1 MKKLLSLTALLLLV
15 MIALFSCKSGGTDEL
30 PEGEY
35 IFAPGSSV
43 TVICNSPTKSVNE
56 LAGTVAAAVGNDV
69 LLATDAAPKAEHEIV
84 IGETSRELSR
94 TAYRLLERIKDDDG
108 DLVGYVVYSDG
119 NSLAVAYDSDLFGL
133 NIAETRA
140 FDYIIG
146 ELIGDK
152 QTLTVNKGRV
162 AALAFN
168 PIDYVE
174 QLEDAE
180 QEAKWVSFENE
191 LSKITDNSKEIVEA
205 YKYYYDTV
213 CTDDVV
219 YWLADLYDSDI
230 GGFYFSN
237 SGRDNEGFLPDVE
250 STSQAVGF
258 FKSTGMVL
266 HDVDFPEWFSEQ
278 IVAYV
283 KGLQDPDGY
292 FYHPQWNR
300 EELAANTQRM
310 GRDLNSS
317 EGLLERFGASPTY
330 DTANGMKGDGL
341 LADGTPVSAVTPASY
356 YGLTTPLLRG
366 SGSVASLVSKVVP
379 TAAISGFEM
388 LESVDAFTTYLD
400 ELAARNELAPTD
412 SKYRSFYQIANEVTT
427 FSSQVLAK
435 DEANGNKVY
444 SNILINWMNEQQDKE
459 TGLYDEG
466 LAYANT
472 NAYYKAINVYNRLQ
486 APVPL
491 ADKAIESTIKILMSD
506 EPVDVVLYTFNVWGS
521 LNQTMQNLNKYAK
534 TAEAMATRD
543 AARKKLLELAP
554 EAVRATANIQ
564 LLFKKSDGSFSYLIG
579 ENTSVSQMM
588 KVAVPNTDEG
598 DVNSTT
604 LTMGGI
610 LHGMLET
617 MGIKGIAPTC
627 FTEADGLRCFKRI
640 SENGTIIKKDST
652 IIVDYVTFDGDDI
665 GSTPILGVT
674 SNLSGGSF
682 KVVSAPREDD
692 PANKAAEFDTALA
705 YESLSVPTSSV
716 TPSSTC
722 YVFESDF
729 CVPEDTP
736 DGEIQIL
743 MQNAVY
749 MTTINKTG
757 NEVRVWESSSRK
769 PDFAKRT
776 ELDAV
781 AQAGEWFNLKM
792 EFYPG
797 DKNSVR
803 AKIYFNGKLVAVT
816 DNYFDD
822 TGAKLS
828 GDIEPRTYYEFV
840 NIIAVSTCDTTLLLD
855 NVAAYATSVPYE
867 KERGLEINVD
877 APANKRVVHG
887 FENTELPKEL
897 SVTQNSG
904 TVALTDSSDGQ
915 GKALSLTGGGK
926 GIDLSS
932 QYKLELPINRV
943 STGSKVKV
951 AVFESDIY
959 ISADE
964 AAGTKLRMHLLEN
977 NSLKQSMA
985 SFDLTVESGTDGKFV
1000 RIVPSPNGK
1009 PSSPIQSIKLPTGTS
1024 FKLRLEYYEEEFC
1037 TLIYVDGTLMAMST
1051 AISKDAKKSSAGLL
1065 ELTTAKDAGGTV
1077 LLDNI
1082 VFEKDEMD
1090 FLTSAA
1096 PKEAS
1101 VVRNFSSADSL
1112 TALSGGAALSSGA
1125 VMIGAVGA
1133 QMKSSLTDRGV
1144 VFLAS
1149 RYTSDVAI
1157 SSNSDGT
1164 YRFMLHA
1171 EDGTPIT
1178 AFDLVIKGRSVSVRE
1193 YYAGGVGTTLSKTS
1207 LKENTFSLTFKYYFE
1222 ERMTE
1227 IFINGTH
1234 VATNTLT
1241 YLFDNDTLTV
1251 DYVTVS
1257 KVEGA
1262 GSISIDNLIMEN
1274 TLEFALGTTAA
1285 DGVMAPVN
1293 GTDFENSYYGNPAA
1307 GITYEP
1313 ISIGSQLGV
1322 KGLEV
1327 GEDDGGEPIYSKF
1340 LALKTLPGGNDTV
1353 RFSITSD
1360 KMLSKAKSVVVETDI
1375 ALVCDDTQSSSAVE
1389 LYLFSKD
1396 GKTMAWYSSVTFAK
1410 NGGSVT
1416 VSDYNAVAGSSVSS
1430 VRLATEGNIFKLRLE
1445 YALTETGITVNM
1457 FVNGEYICS
1466 STNMYRTLESPIAP
1480 NNIGGFRFYTA
1491 NASSGYVLIDNFK
1504 IYQSD
1509 TLTDIGDSGNT
1520 GGDSGNTGDDSG
1532 NTGDDSGNTGGD
1544 SGGSSDGG
1552 YTGPSTQ
1559 PPKPVIT
1566 PGDNPDKGFD
1576 DIGQEPTAPD
1586 NGSDGDDYGWTERN

>member
-1 MKKLLSLTALLLLV
+1 MKKKLSLTSLFLL
-15 MIALFSCKSGGTDEL
+15 IIITLFSCKGNGSDDI
-30 PEGEY
+30 PDGEY
-35 IFAPGSSV
+35 IFAPGSNI
-43 TVICNSPTKSVNE
+43 TIICNSATENTSE
-56 LAGTVAAAVGNDV
+56 LAQAIGNATGKAVSVAADTSPA
-69 LLATDAAPKAEHEIV
+69 ATHEII
-84 IGETSRELSR
+84 IGETSRDLSR
-94 TAYRLLERIKDDDG
+94 TAYRLLERIKNDDE

-119 NSLAVAYDSDLFGL
+119 NSLAVAYDIDEFSL
-133 NIAETRA
+133 NIAETRV

-146 ELIGDK
+146 ELIGEK
-152 QTLTVNKGRV
+152 RTLTANKGRV

-174 QLEDAE
+174 ELEDAE
-180 QEAKWVSFENE
+180 QEAKWVSFANE
-191 LSKITDNSKEIVEA
+191 LSKITDNSEEIVEA
-205 YKYYYDTV
+205 YKYYYNAV

-219 YWLADLYDSDI
+219 YWLADLYDADI

-237 SGRDNEGFLPDVE
+237 SGRDNVGFLPDVE

-330 DTANGMKGDGL
+330 DTANGVKGDGL
-341 LADGTPVSAVTPASY
+341 LADGTPISAVTPTAY
-356 YGLTTPLLRG
+356 YQLTEPLLRRG
-366 SGSVASLVSKVVP
+366 ESTVSAVSKVVP
-379 TAAISGFEM
+379 TATITGFEM
-388 LESVDAFTTYLD
+388 LESVDTFTTYLD
-400 ELAARNELAPTD
+400 ELAARNELPPTD

-427 FSSQVLAK
+427 FSSQVFAK

-472 NAYYKAINVYNRLQ
+472 NAYYKAINVYNHLQ

-506 EPVDVVLYTFNVWGS
+506 EPITTILYTFNVWGS
-521 LNQTMQNLNKYAK
+521 LNQTMQNLDKYAK
-534 TAEAMATRD
+534 TAEARATRD
-543 AARKKLLELAP
+543 AAREKLLELAP
-554 EAVRATANIQ
+554 EAVRATANAQ
-564 LLFKKSDGSFSYLIG
+564 LLFKKSDGSFSYLLG

-640 SENGTIIKKDST
+640 SDNGTIIKKDST
-652 IIVDYVTFDGDDI
+652 ITVNYTTFDDEVI
-665 GSTPILGVT
+665 GNAPAQGVT
-674 SNLSGGSF
+674 ANLSGGTL
-682 KVVSAPREDD
+682 KVVSAPREEE
-692 PANKAAEFDTALA
+692 PNNKAVEFDTALV
-705 YESLSVPTSSV
+705 YESLSIPASSV
-716 TPSSTC
+716 TPSSSC

-729 CVPEDTP
+729 CVPENTP

-749 MTTINKTG
+749 MTTINKVG

-769 PDFAKRT
+769 PEFAKRN

-781 AQAGEWFNLKM
+781 AAAGEWFNLKM

-797 DKNSVR
+797 DKNTVR
-803 AKIYFNGKLVAVT
+803 AKIYFNGNLVAVT

-840 NIIAVSTCDTTLLLD
+840 NIIAVSTCDTTLLFD

-867 KERGLEINVD
+867 KESGVKINVD
-877 APANKRVVHG
+877 APANKTVVHD
-887 FENTELPKEL
+887 FESSELAEDITVTE
-897 SVTQNSG
+897 NSG
-904 TVALTDSSDGQ
+904 AVSFADSFGGQ
-915 GKALSLTGGGK
+915 GKALALTGGGK
-926 GIDLSS
+926 GTDISA

-943 STGSKVKV
+943 ATGSRVKT
-951 AVFESDIY
+951 AVFEGDVY
-959 ISADE
+959 IAEDE
-964 AAGTKLRMHLLEN
+964 AVGTKLRIHFLEN

-985 SFDLTVESGTDGKFV
+985 SFDLTVENTSGEKSV

-1009 PSSPIQSIKLPTGTS
+1009 PSSPIQSISLPTGTA
-1024 FKLRLEYYEEEFC
+1024 FNLRLEYYEEDFC
-1037 TLIYVDGTLMAMST
+1037 TLIYIDGTLMAMSR
-1051 AISKDAKKSSAGLL
+1051 AISNDAKKSSAGLL
-1065 ELTTAKDAGGTV
+1065 ELTTATDAGGTV

-1082 VFEKDEMD
+1082 KFEKDELNFIERATPKADSTVRD
-1090 FLTSAA
+1090 F
-1096 PKEAS
+1096 S
-1101 VVRNFSSADSL
+1101 VTDSL
-1112 TALSGGAALSSGA
+1112 TTLSGGAILESGA
-1125 VMIGAVGA
+1125 VNISRSGA
-1133 QMKSSLTDRGV
+1133 QMKSQLTDRGV

-1149 RYTSDVAI
+1149 RYTSDI
-1157 SSNSDGT
+1157 ILSSNSDGA

-1178 AFDLVIKGRSVSVRE
+1178 AFDLVIKGQAVSVRE
-1193 YYAGGVGTTLSKTS
+1193 YYAGGIGTTLSKTNV
-1207 LKENTFSLTFKYYFE
+1207 KEKTFSLTFKYYFE
-1222 ERMTE
+1222 DRMTE
-1227 IFINGTH
+1227 IFINDTH

-1241 YLFDNDTLTV
+1241 YLFDNDNLTV
-1251 DYVTVS
+1251 AYVTVS
-1257 KVEGA
+1257 KTDGA
-1262 GSISIDNLIMEN
+1262 GSIAIDNLIMEN
-1274 TLEFALGTTAA
+1274 TLDFALGTVAA
-1285 DGVMAPVN
+1285 NGVMASVN
-1293 GTDFENSYYGNPAA
+1293 GTDFENSYSGNPSSSVSS
-1307 GITYEP
+1307 YEP
-1313 ISIGSQLGV
+1313 VSVGAQLGV
-1322 KGLEV
+1322 KGLKT
-1327 GEDDGGEPIYSKF
+1327 GEGDDGAPTYSKF
-1340 LALKTLPGGNDTV
+1340 LAIKTLPGGNDGL
-1353 RFSITSD
+1353 RFNIPSNKIVSD
-1360 KMLSKAKSVVVETDI
+1360 AKSVVVETDI
-1375 ALVCDDTQSSSAVE
+1375 YLSCDDTQASSAVE
-1389 LYLFSKD
+1389 LYLFARD
-1396 GKTMAWYSSVTFAK
+1396 GKTMAWYSSVTFTK
-1410 NGGSVT
+1410 NGGNVT
-1416 VSDYNAVAGSSVSS
+1416 VSDYNANAGSSVAS
-1430 VRLATEGNIFKLRLE
+1430 VRLATEGSIFKLRLE
-1445 YALTETGITVNM
+1445 YALTKTGITVNM
-1457 FVNGEYICS
+1457 FVNGQYVCS
-1466 STNMYRTLESPIAP
+1466 STNMHRALESPIAP
-1480 NNIGGFRFYTA
+1480 EDIGGFRFYTA
-1491 NASSGYVLIDNFK
+1491 NAASGYILIDNFE
-1504 IYQSD
+1504 IYQSNS
-1509 TLTDIGDSGNT
+1509 LTDT
-1520 GGDSGNTGDDSG
+1520 GVSEPPEEPENP
-1532 NTGDDSGNTGGD
+1532 GGD
-1544 SGGSSDGG
+1544 SGGDSGSDDDG

-1559 PPKPVIT
+1559 PPRPVIT

-1576 DIGQEPTAPD
+1576 DIGEEPTAPD
-1586 NGSDGDDYGWTERN
+1586 SGSDGDDYGWTERN